1 MNDNNCNALKRNC
14 NCGYYFGKS
23 EEVQQCPHCNIEQQ
37 RCSKPKSFKWVK
49 EPESGRFINT
59 GFRYE
64 TCIKHG
70 SRKPIVG
77 ATRNRSKEDFILSN
91 IGNNKT
97 DEEIQENFIEE
108 YVEPG
113 TFLVDKRTATGFVPK
128 LDKDSELFN
137 VWTDEI
143 DNPKIYDLRGELAL
157 LRTYL
162 QFTVAQHGDYPEP
175 TDIRLAQKLMQQIT
189 TAITDLME
197 LEIKLKLLVDV
208 TDVKMMIEKIIGVI
222 LESNITPEQK
232 HKLAEEIQRVTK
244 E

>member
-1 MNDNNCNALKRNC
+1 MNDTNCVALKRNC
-14 NCGYYFGKS
+14 NCGYHFGKD
-23 EEVQQCPHCNIEQQ
+23 EVKHCPHCNLDRQ
-37 RCSKPKSFKWVK
+37 RCSLPKAFKWVK

-70 SRKPIVG
+70 NRKPIVG
-77 ATRNRSKEDFILSN
+77 ATQNRSKEDFILNN

-97 DEEIQENFIEE
+97 DEEIQESFLEE

-137 VWTDEI
+137 VWSDEI

-189 TAITDLME
+189 TSITDLME

-222 LESNITPEQK
+222 LDSSITPEQK
-232 HKLAEEIQRVTK
+232 HKVAEEIQRVTK

>member
-175 TDIRLAQKLMQQIT
+175 ADIRLAQKLIQQIT
-189 TAITDLME
+189 TSITDLME